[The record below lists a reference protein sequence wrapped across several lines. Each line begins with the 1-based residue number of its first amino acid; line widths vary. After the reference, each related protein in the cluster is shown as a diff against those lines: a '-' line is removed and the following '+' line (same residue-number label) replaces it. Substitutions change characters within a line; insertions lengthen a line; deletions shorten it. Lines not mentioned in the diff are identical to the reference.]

1 MRAAKI
7 LTLVLVLISIA
18 ICGLW
23 YYATFTVSN
32 KINEQYSS
40 KPIAFKSFDK
50 QDYFISFDK
59 VKPNG
64 FPFQIAWIV
73 QGWSEESM
81 DAEIKYSAPIKFG
94 YNILLQQ
101 AFVEYSGDIIASYK
115 PESRGFGSRLK
126 IKDYKITVDL
136 PLTAKLIADLK
147 NMKDPIGIIN
157 YIRDINIS
165 TGKVEI
171 FDLVDEEKFYDKE
184 YEHLKLSFI
193 KSKEYTDL
201 EDFLDNIPQHYEADY
216 GVKVNS
222 VETMPRKIPV
232 SLFYGF
238 TILPNEFKAKA
249 KIIVDTKGNNIN
261 EVTKGIKVQ
270 ADIYS
275 YLPVVNL
282 SNLKIHYEGGH
293 SKSTQEA
300 DIINISSRVRLN
312 KGFFDKLFSYYKL
325 IADELRA
332 SKIGQLVD
340 REAQYIMNNKNYFRF
355 EDIEDTD
362 YEFNLKMNS
371 YSSKE
376 KLYMKIHD
384 LSVFSDSAG
393 IKIVHEME
401 AQNKGYKRLANQRWF
416 AKGVLL
422 LKNYPAIV
430 DFTSGYIY
438 RFGKFRFLSDDARN
452 IYIDVNKSVLK
463 QISDHP
469 KSNSEDLSFE
479 YLVDSENLKETKFG
493 TAKIDQISQIY
504 KLTLYEKLFS
514 KVGFDDNALE
524 QVTKIFPD
532 LDVKDPMLKKFL
544 PKLSKAKDLGIDKE
558 VKKNIEKA
566 VPKEAKKILDQVVPK
581 DVFKKGVF
589 KGLVK

>member
-1 MRAAKI
+1 
-7 LTLVLVLISIA
+7 
-18 ICGLW
+18 
-23 YYATFTVSN
+23 
-32 KINEQYSS
+32 
-40 KPIAFKSFDK
+40 
-50 QDYFISFDK
+50 
-59 VKPNG
+59 
-64 FPFQIAWIV
+64 
-73 QGWSEESM
+73 
-81 DAEIKYSAPIKFG
+81 
-94 YNILLQQ
+94 
-101 AFVEYSGDIIASYK
+101 
-115 PESRGFGSRLK
+115 
-126 IKDYKITVDL
+126 
-136 PLTAKLIADLK
+136 
-147 NMKDPIGIIN
+147 
-157 YIRDINIS
+157 
-165 TGKVEI
+165 
-171 FDLVDEEKFYDKE
+171 
-184 YEHLKLSFI
+184 
-193 KSKEYTDL
+193 
-201 EDFLDNIPQHYEADY
+201 
-216 GVKVNS
+216 
-222 VETMPRKIPV
+222 
-232 SLFYGF
+232 
-238 TILPNEFKAKA
+238 
-249 KIIVDTKGNNIN
+249 
-261 EVTKGIKVQ
+261 
-270 ADIYS
+270 
-275 YLPVVNL
+275 
-282 SNLKIHYEGGH
+282 
-293 SKSTQEA
+293 
-300 DIINISSRVRLN
+300 
-312 KGFFDKLFSYYKL
+312 
-325 IADELRA
+325 
-332 SKIGQLVD
+332 
-340 REAQYIMNNKNYFRF
+340 
-355 EDIEDTD
+355 
-362 YEFNLKMNS
+362 
-371 YSSKE
+371 
-376 KLYMKIHD
+376 MKIHD

-581 DVFKKGVF
+581 DVFKKGLF